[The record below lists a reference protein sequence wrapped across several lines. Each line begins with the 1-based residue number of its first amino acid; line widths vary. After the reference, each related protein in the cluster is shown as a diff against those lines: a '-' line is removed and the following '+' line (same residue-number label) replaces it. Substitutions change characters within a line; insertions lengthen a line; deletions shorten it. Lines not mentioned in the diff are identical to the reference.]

1 MTESQHLNRIEQAKE
16 KREIAE
22 AAFYAAILA
31 AWDDGVSIRQIAKAA
46 GYKSHG
52 TLYQFVKRN
61 R

>member
-1 MTESQHLNRIEQAKE
+1 MTETEHLAKITQAQK
-16 KREIAE
+16 KRETAE
-22 AAFYAAILA
+22 EAFYAAILE

-52 TLYQFVKRN
+52 TLYKFVKRN